1 MIDQVQSRKGSNV
14 SKQHIDDALRGWA
27 YEPGTVQARLLKG
40 DDGRPIIQ
48 MRVDLGVLQL
58 EVANRPDGVQPH
70 GCPTYHDYL
79 RREASSAAG
88 RGETFVLDEEQ
99 CREADREF
107 LQFYHRR
114 ICWLSLRRYDR
125 AVADADHTLTFMDF
139 VRDHSPSAEY
149 TLAHEQYRG
158 FVTFQRTQGAA
169 ALALEKN
176 DPEAAIDEVR
186 QGLDQLRDFFAAH
199 DAEGQMEDD
208 GMVRHLRKIESF
220 LRKEHNIEET
230 LQEQL
235 DRAIANEQYET
246 AAKLRDELRKR
257 HC

>member
-1 MIDQVQSRKGSNV
+1 V
-14 SKQHIDDALRGWA
+14 SKKHIDDAVAGWV
-27 YEPGTVQARLLKG
+27 YEPGTVQARLVKG
-40 DDGRPIIQ
+40 GDGRQVIQ
-48 MRVDLGVLQL
+48 MRVELGVLQI
-58 EVANRPDGVQPH
+58 EPVGRPDGTRPH
-70 GCPTYHDYL
+70 GCLTYFDYV
-79 RREASSAAG
+79 RRTAASAEH
-88 RGETFVLDEEQ
+88 RGEAFVLDAEQ
-99 CREADREF
+99 CQEADREF

-114 ICWLSLRRYDR
+114 ICWLSLRRYDQ
-125 AVADADHTLTFMDF
+125 AIADADHTLRFMDF
-139 VRDHSPSAEY
+139 VRDHSPSEEY

-186 QGLDQLRDFFAAH
+186 QGLNQLREFFIAH
-199 DAEGQMEDD
+199 DAEGQMDDD
-208 GMVRHLRKIESF
+208 GMVQHLRKIERF
-220 LRKEHNIEET
+220 LRKEHKIEET

>member
-1 MIDQVQSRKGSNV
+1 M
-14 SKQHIDDALRGWA
+14 SKRHIDDALKGWA
-27 YEPGTVQARLLKG
+27 YEPGSVQARLLKG
-40 DDGRPIIQ
+40 GDGREVIQ
-48 MRVDLGVLQL
+48 MRVDLGILQL
-58 EVANRPDGVQPH
+58 ETAGRPDGTRPH
-70 GCPTYHDYL
+70 GCHTYYEHL
-79 RREASSAAG
+79 RRQARRADA
-88 RGETFVLDEEQ
+88 RGEPFVLDEEQ

-114 ICWLSLRRYDR
+114 VCWLTLREYDR
-125 AVADADHTLTFMDF
+125 AVADADHTLRFMDF
-139 VRDHSPSAEY
+139 VRDHSPNEEY

-176 DPEAAIDEVR
+176 DPEGAIDEVR
-186 QGLDQLRDFFAAH
+186 QGLHRLRDFFAAH
-199 DAEGQMEDD
+199 DAEGDMEDD
-208 GMVRHLRKIESF
+208 GMVRHLRKIERF

-235 DRAIANEQYET
+235 DRAVANEQYET

-257 HC
+257 GC